1 MPDNF
6 SSPGISGS
14 FSLIIAHF
22 RHFRYILAGM
32 KTLIIH
38 PKDPSTAF
46 LKGIYQNIPDKT
58 VISGGVNRIQLL
70 EYITIHD
77 RVICCGHGSPSGLF
91 SCGHFYNCY
100 PYVIDDSIVK
110 YLKNKPNNL
119 YIWCYA
125 SEFVKR
131 NRLFGFCSE
140 MMISEN
146 SEALY
151 YNFPCTE
158 DLERVLEESNYRF
171 SAIIGKFI
179 NEPLNILFKNLM
191 NEYGELAKTN
201 SIAAFNFKR
210 LFLMQNKPSG
220 FSNKVCNTGRV

>member
-1 MPDNF
+1 
-6 SSPGISGS
+6 
-14 FSLIIAHF
+14 
-22 RHFRYILAGM
+22 M

-58 VISGGVNRIQLL
+58 VITGGINKSQLL
-70 EYITIHD
+70 EYIEGHD
-77 RVICCGHGSPSGLF
+77 RLIFCGHGSPLGLF
-91 SCGHFYNCY
+91 SVGEFPDSY
-100 PYVIDDSIVK
+100 PYIIDSSCVK
-110 YLKNKPNNL
+110 YLKNKLNNL
-119 YIWCYA
+119 YIWCNADQYLH
-125 SEFVKR
+125 SHGIQGLCTGMF
-131 NRLFGFCSE
+131 
-140 MMISEN
+140 ISEI

-151 YNFPCTE
+151 YNFPDTE

-171 SAIIGKFI
+171 SSIIGKFI
-179 NEPLNILFKNLM
+179 DEPMNILYKNLM

-201 SIAAFNFKR
+201 LIAAFNFKR